1 MTVKKTREEIKAE
14 IILAADDK
22 MTEEEFNKKIEDAL
36 TVQES
41 AIENEIIKEGNKIL
55 GGDDQPTTEYT
66 IHVNIKH
73 YVKVQASS
81 KEEAFEKLKA
91 HDFGQYIESPKD
103 VRWHNETVIS

>member
-36 TVQES
+36 TAQES
-41 AIENEIIKEGNKIL
+41 AIENEIKNEGNKIL

-66 IHVNIKH
+66 M
-73 YVKVQASS
+73 VKVQASS